1 MEQKTSNFSIDH
13 VYKTSVNPEFYVY
26 NRTYHRLSYDE
37 AFELGT
43 VKLYIAL
50 CMLAHN
56 KLAKD
61 LVLDMEDIFHVKGR
75 LYDLLDGTGF
85 NSEDWKNMNCIMDVV
100 SDRFVT
106 CNGFIDFPAISEVY
120 SMFGLSR
127 TEGFIHEISKLA
139 GTTKPEILIAA
150 ICIMFSCPGVYMPMS
165 KGNFRQASEYV
176 ESCKKILERQIRNA
190 K

>member
-1 MEQKTSNFSIDH
+1 MEQKTSNFSSDP
-13 VYKTSVNPEFYVY
+13 VYNTSVNPEFYVY

-50 CMLAHN
+50 CMLEHN

-61 LVLDMEDIFHVKGR
+61 LVIDMEDIFHAKGR
-75 LYDLLDGTGF
+75 IYNFVDGTGF
-85 NSEDWKNMNCIMDVV
+85 ESEDWENMNCIMDVV

-127 TEGFIHEISKLA
+127 TEGFIQEISKIA
-139 GTTKPEILIAA
+139 GIIKPEILIAA